1 MKRCSIRD
9 SRAPGPVKTR
19 VLDYIINDD
28 GSRELEIKK
37 GKVIERISYDDF
49 RKQIADFEKMTTE
62 P

>member
-9 SRAPGPVKTR
+9 SRSPGLVKTR
-19 VLDYIINDD
+19 VLDYIINED

-49 RKQIADFEKMTTE
+49 QQQIADFEKMTTE

>member
-9 SRAPGPVKTR
+9 SRAQGLIKTR

-28 GSRELEIKK
+28 GTRELEIKR
-37 GKVIERISYDDF
+37 GKVIQRINYDDF
-49 RKQIADFEKMTTE
+49 QQQIADFEEMTTE